1 MTDFSQFVKDRDE
14 SFIDF
19 VKTGNTKKVR
29 KYCRKYGVVMPKDR
43 KVFAAG
49 IYKAVQ
55 ECTGIPEEIKSLAM
69 IKCLE
74 LGFAPFIRPF
84 DMEEGD

>member
-1 MTDFSQFVKDRDE
+1 MTDIKQFVKDRDE

-19 VKTGNTKKVR
+19 VKTGDTKKVR
-29 KYCRKYGVVMPKDR
+29 AYCRKYGVNMPNNK

-55 ECTGIPEEIKSLAM
+55 QCTSIPEDIKALAFR
-69 IKCLE
+69 KCLD
-74 LGFAPFIRPF
+74 LGFSPLMRPP
-84 DMEEGD
+84 MEGEEE